1 MSELISLVPPE
12 GLKILLTLFLCFLIG
27 LDREEHKSAV
37 GYSFGGVRTFPL
49 FGLMGYALALL
60 SGPQLL
66 PLTVGL
72 AVVGAFMALSF
83 WHKLQTQPNTGVTT
97 EASALI
103 TYLVGALVQ
112 REHDWVAVTIVV
124 ASMLLLQ
131 LKSTLEGLTKRYAAD
146 EILPFTKF
154 LLLAAVILPAV
165 PNREFSV
172 FLINPYK
179 TWLVVVAVSAVS
191 YGSYILQKVLKGRGG
206 ILASALLG
214 GAYSSTVTTVALAK
228 TAREAQRPN
237 LFSGSILMASGVMYL
252 RLAALLAFFNRE
264 LLFLLGPSF
273 GALGATAIVAGA
285 LWARRPDE
293 GGTAPVEE
301 ATPKN
306 PLELDAAFIFAF
318 LFVTIMIVTHLAVSY
333 LGRAGVFG
341 LAALMG
347 LTDVDPFIIGMT
359 QTAGHATPLTMAAGA
374 IAIAAASNNALKGV
388 YARVFADPR
397 TGRTSLLFLLGLAAL
412 GLLPLLLL

>member
-1 MSELISLVPPE
+1 MSELIALVPPE
-12 GLKILLTLFLCFLIG
+12 GLKISLTLFLCFLIG

-37 GYSFGGVRTFPL
+37 GYSFGGVRTFPM
-49 FGLMGYALALL
+49 FGLMGYALSLL
-60 SGPQLL
+60 SGGQLL

-72 AVVGAFMALSF
+72 GVVGGFMMLSF

-103 TYLVGALVQ
+103 TYLVGALVE
-112 REHDWVAVTIVV
+112 RDHAWVAVTLVV
-124 ASMLLLQ
+124 VSMLLLQ
-131 LKSTLEGLTKRYAAD
+131 LKTTLEGLSKRYAAE

-206 ILASALLG
+206 VQASALLG
-214 GAYSSTVTTVALAK
+214 GAYSSTVTTVTLAK
-228 TAREAQRPN
+228 MARGANRPN

-252 RLAALLAFFNRE
+252 RLIVLIGFFNRQ
-264 LLFLLGPSF
+264 LMLLLGPSF
-273 GALGATAIVAGA
+273 GVLGLAALVVGG
-285 LWARRPDE
+285 LWSRRPDAE
-293 GGTAPVEE
+293 GTVAAETAG
-301 ATPKN
+301 PKN
-306 PLELDAAFIFAF
+306 PLELDAAFLFAF
-318 LFVTIMIVTHLAVSY
+318 LFVAIIVVTHLAVAY
-333 LGRAGVFG
+333 LGRAGVYG
-341 LAALMG
+341 LAAVMG

-359 QTAGHATPLTMAAGA
+359 QTAGNATPLALAAGA
-374 IAIAAASNNALKGV
+374 IAVAAASNNALKGA
-388 YARVFADPR
+388 YARGFADAE
-397 TGRTSLLFLLGLAAL
+397 TGRTSMIFLLGLAAL